1 MSQSQES
8 KADAA
13 QQRSEETR
21 SFVRTVKAATR
32 RRYTPEEKIRVVL
45 EGFRREV
52 TVNDLCRREG
62 IKPHSYYAWTK
73 EFMEAGKERLTRET
87 VRDATGEEIQQLRR
101 DNDELKQLVAD
112 LSLEVYRIKKT
123 AIPVPARTPRRYQ
136 RMSASE
142 KTTVLAR
149 VASSTLPK
157 RQVLKDLGVPK
168 STYYRWLTREQRC
181 QGLENQPGGGLAPW
195 NRLSQPEEQAVLTVA
210 RRAPELSCRQLA
222 AWITDNQGFSV
233 SESTVYRTLRREGL
247 VKSPEMQL
255 KAGKEYHRK
264 TTGPNQMW
272 ATDASYFKVIGWG
285 YSYLVTV
292 MDDFSRFILAHKLQ
306 RDMTSDSFIEVV
318 QDAVDKTG
326 MTEIPVQDR
335 TRLLSDN
342 GSGYVSHAFRDYLHL
357 VGIRHILA
365 APFHPQTNGKL
376 ERYHQTIKQ
385 DVNQVPYEVPSDLE
399 EAIAAFVGSY
409 NHKRYH
415 MALGNVTPC
424 RRAQR
429 EAGADPTTEEGGA
442 GPDDRTE
449 KTL

>member
-32 RRYTPEEKIRVVL
+32 RRYTPEEKLRVVL

-87 VRDATGEEIQQLRR
+87 VRDATGQEIQQLRR
-101 DNDELKQLVAD
+101 DNYELKQLVAD

-123 AIPVPARTPRRYQ
+123 AIPVPADDVGTTHERVREDDGPGQ
-136 RMSASE
+136 GSFVHAS
-142 KTTVLAR
+142 K
-149 VASSTLPK
+149 ASGTQGP
-157 RQVLKDLGVPK
+157 GCPK

-233 SESTVYRTLRREGL
+233 SESTVYRILRREGL

-255 KAGKEYHRK
+255 KAGKEYRRK

-285 YSYLVTV
+285 YYYLVTV

-306 RDMTSDSFIEVV
+306 RGMTSDSFIEVV

-342 GSGYVSHAFRDYLHL
+342 GSSYVTSSSSNSWISRWTWPRTQSSNCSH
-357 VGIRHILA
+357 
-365 APFHPQTNGKL
+365 
-376 ERYHQTIKQ
+376 
-385 DVNQVPYEVPSDLE
+385 SDLLSRDTLNKS
-399 EAIAAFVGSY
+399 VDY
-409 NHKRYH
+409 
-415 MALGNVTPC
+415 
-424 RRAQR
+424 
-429 EAGADPTTEEGGA
+429 GGIV
-442 GPDDRTE
+442 P
-449 KTL
+449 